1 MTNAL
6 LAVLLTLA
14 WQYPSNSVTDDL
26 SFIIRQGTNASQ
38 SWTNW
43 PVVTNRLA
51 TNCQSGLG
59 TFTNQLPVV
68 PGRWFW
74 VVQATN
80 WWGTYGMLSLTS
92 NIASTPPVPVPV
104 ISNSIS
110 R

>member
-1 MTNAL
+1 MTNAIAL
-6 LAVLLTLA
+6 VLLTLA

-43 PVVTNRLA
+43 PVVTNRPA
-51 TNCQSGLG
+51 TNCQSSRGN
-59 TFTNQLPVV
+59 FTNQLAVA

-74 VVQATN
+74 VVQASN
-80 WWGTYGMLSLTS
+80 FWGGYGQLSLTS
-92 NIASTPPVPVPV
+92 NIALTPPLPSQP